1 MTTSGSSNTDTD
13 PSGLSYEPHSA
24 ISSTV
29 TLRANRGVELLSEL
43 DTLINQVS
51 TTLGSLREAA
61 EASKRRRELLDACIR
76 ANLVE
81 MPDGQFTQMTNDA
94 DRCRMLETIFEAD
107 HEFADSRLLFHL
119 GFTKAVGG
127 LRFISEQNTMSALN
141 PSLTRN

>member
-1 MTTSGSSNTDTD
+1 MTISGSSNTDTD

-29 TLRANRGVELLSEL
+29 TLRAHRGVELLSEL
-43 DTLINQVS
+43 DTLIDQVS
-51 TTLGSLREAA
+51 KTMSSLRDAA
-61 EASKRRRELLDACIR
+61 EASKRRRELLDVCVR

-94 DRCRMLETIFEAD
+94 DRCLMLEKIFEAD
-107 HEFADSRLLFHL
+107 QEFADSRLLFHI

-127 LRFISEQNTMSALN
+127 LRFISEQNTLPTLN
-141 PSLTRN
+141 PSSARN